1 MANMVN
7 KVNDFSTRKTIVIG
21 QESYYIALPA
31 VFSGSANGVIAAGE
45 PVTGDIEDR
54 DTGFTA
60 STSNAKGI
68 CLHEVKLDADGK
80 GNGTIL
86 LAGCV
91 DLLKLDSTVVTHIN
105 SAKSDLNKIIFVKG
119 SAI

>member
-7 KVNDFSTRKTIVIG
+7 KVSDYSTRKTILIG

-31 VFSGSANGVIAAGE
+31 VFSGSANAVIKPGE

-54 DTGFTA
+54 DAGFTV
-60 STSNAKGI
+60 STSSPVGI
-68 CLHEVKLDADGK
+68 CLHEVRLDADGK

-91 DLLKLDSTVVTHIN
+91 DLLKLDDSVKGHVN
-105 SAKSDLNKIIFVKG
+105 SAKGDLDKIIFVKG

>member
-1 MANMVN
+1 MVE
-7 KVNDFSTRKTIVIG
+7 KIGEYGTRKTIVIG

-31 VFSGSANGVIAAGE
+31 IFNGSANAVIKAGE

-54 DTGFTA
+54 DAGFSA
-60 STSNAKGI
+60 STSNAVGV
-68 CLHEVKLDADGK
+68 CLHEVKLDANGK

-91 DLLKLDSTVVTHIN
+91 DLLKLDSTVKSHVD
-105 SAKSDLNKIIFVKG
+105 SAKSDLDKIIFVEG

>member
-1 MANMVN
+1 MVEKIGTYN
-7 KVNDFSTRKTIVIG
+7 TRKTIVIG

-31 VFSGSANGVIAAGE
+31 RFTGSANAVIKAGE
-45 PVTGDIEDR
+45 PVTGDIENR
-54 DTGFTA
+54 DAGFSA
-60 STSNAKGI
+60 STSNAVGI
-68 CLHEVKLDADGK
+68 ALHEVKLDADGK

-91 DLLKLDSTVVTHIN
+91 DLLKLDSTVASHVA
-105 SAKSDLNKIIFVKG
+105 SAKSDLDKIIFVKG

>member
-1 MANMVN
+1 MNMVQ
-7 KVNDFSTRKTIVIG
+7 KVADFGTRKTILIG

-31 VFSGSANGVIAAGE
+31 IFKGSANGVIKAGE
-45 PVTGDIEDR
+45 PVTGDIENR
-54 DTGFTA
+54 DAGFTA

-68 CLHEVKLDADGK
+68 CLHEVQLDSEGN

-91 DLLKLDSTVVTHIN
+91 DLLKLDSTVATHVA
-105 SAKSDLNKIIFVKG
+105 SAKADLGNIIFVKG